1 MAYNI
6 RKAGVIGSGTMGGG
20 IATLLAG
27 VGIPVVL
34 LDIPVKNTKPS
45 DPPTKRDAIVLDN
58 LNKLKKSRVPAIFSE
73 GDVDRLT
80 AGNTEDDLELL
91 KDCDWIVEVIIEKLE
106 PKQNL
111 MAKLE
116 PIVKAGAIV
125 SSNTSGLSINAIVSG
140 RREDFQRHFLG
151 THFFNPPRHLK
162 LLEIIPGE
170 RTDPDVVAAM
180 VDFATRVLGKG
191 VVIAKDTPNF
201 IANRFISVAGRYS
214 TAYAIKNGYTVEEV
228 DNLTGP

>member
-20 IATLLAG
+20 IASLLAG
-27 VGIPVVL
+27 VRIPVVL
-34 LDIPVKNTKPS
+34 LDIPAKNTKPG
-45 DPPTKRDAIVLDN
+45 DPTTKRNAIVLDN

-80 AGNTEDDLELL
+80 PGNTEDDLELL

-125 SSNTSGLSINAIVSG
+125 SSNTSGLSINAIASG
-140 RREDFQRHFLG
+140 RRDDFHRHFLG
-151 THFFNPPRHLK
+151 THLFKPPRHLK
-162 LLEIIPGE
+162 IRETILRQPA
-170 RTDPDVVAAM
+170 DPD
-180 VDFATRVLGKG
+180 
-191 VVIAKDTPNF
+191 
-201 IANRFISVAGRYS
+201 
-214 TAYAIKNGYTVEEV
+214 TAPAQY
-228 DNLTGP
+228 